1 MVSEPGWDQE
11 HRQRT
16 NRQTHERH
24 EEGVSDDLAEAH
36 PRDREDRD
44 GEERLDQVAATL
56 SGGEQQMLATARAL
70 CLRPKVLL
78 LDEPTEGLQ
87 PSMIDQIRKVVV
99 QMKAEGYAII
109 LVEQRIDSV
118 LSIADRITFVEN
130 GRDRET
136 ITPSDVDGNASVLKK
151 YLGV

>member
-1 MVSEPGWDQE
+1 
-11 HRQRT
+11 
-16 NRQTHERH
+16 
-24 EEGVSDDLAEAH
+24 LF
-36 PRDREDRD
+36 PRLQ
-44 GEERLDQVAATL
+44 ERLDQVAATL

-70 CLRPKVLL
+70 CLRPKALL